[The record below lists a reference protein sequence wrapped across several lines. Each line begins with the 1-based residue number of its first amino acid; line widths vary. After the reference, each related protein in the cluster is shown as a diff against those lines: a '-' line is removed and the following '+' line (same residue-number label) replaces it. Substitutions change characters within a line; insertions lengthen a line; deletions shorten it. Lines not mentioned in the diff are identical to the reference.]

1 MARYLSDFCVFIRR
15 RIYLISWI
23 SLILYLFYKSFIF
36 YLNGRQFY
44 YLRRMLGL
52 GLCVSRGT
60 ATVLNLCCALVLVP
74 LCKKLNQVLY
84 RAMSKLCPGLFFFWL
99 ERAKSFHMTVA
110 ITLVM
115 FAVVHSVSHF
125 VNLWNFSRNYD
136 EEREE
141 INMASY
147 KNQSPLRL
155 LMSVAGV
162 TGTSM
167 LIIVLSMGVTST
179 RFVRRRVYNA
189 FWYTHQLYL
198 PFMLLL
204 MIHPLS
210 GVLKEEVFDENS
222 AMNTHTNVSSQY
234 KPKFAPIKSMTWLWM
249 ALPLICFF
257 LDLLWRI
264 FSRNLARVRILN
276 VSHMAGRTISLTLS
290 CPHEQFSCRK
300 GQYILMQCLDVSVLE
315 WHPFTAVEIPTQ
327 SQRLFVIWIK
337 VKGDWTESLEKLINE
352 RGPNN
357 LTILIDGPFS
367 SPMEGVCA
375 SKVAICIAAGVG
387 ITPFV
392 SVLKDLLINPRSRL
406 PGRIHLIWI
415 VRHESELIW
424 IAKLANDTIMQ
435 LRNANRPDRLHLELY
450 VTNTNEIDTKNENK
464 YNKARAITHIVV
476 DDKGTLSHVIDRSE
490 RNDNDEKTTLLTPH
504 LKRNGCV
511 FSGNNIIKSD
521 KCIIA
526 QKYNISKKYPLVGC
540 RVKRGRPH
548 WDRVFGYWI
557 HLYPEEHLN
566 LYCCGPKKLVKMLRS
581 KCKYYSS
588 RLTKTRF
595 TFIHEGFS

>member
-1 MARYLSDFCVFIRR
+1 MAQFKRDFCVFIRR
-15 RIYLISWI
+15 RIYL
-23 SLILYLFYKSFIF
+23 
-36 YLNGRQFY
+36 
-44 YLRRMLGL
+44 L

-74 LCKKLNQVLY
+74 LCKKLNQLLY
-84 RAMSKLCPGLFFFWL
+84 RVMSKLCPGLFFFWL

-110 ITLVM
+110 ITLVF
-115 FAVVHSVSHF
+115 FAVIHSVSHF
-125 VNLWNFSRNYD
+125 VNLWNFSRSYD
-136 EEREE
+136 EERKE
-141 INMASY
+141 INMANY
-147 KNQSPLRL
+147 KNQSPLLL
-155 LMSVAGV
+155 LMSIAGV

-167 LIIVLSMGVTST
+167 LIIVLCMGLTST
-179 RFVRRRVYNA
+179 RYVRRRVYNA

-198 PFMLLL
+198 PFMVLL

-210 GVLKEEVFDENS
+210 GILKQEVFDENVDVIS
-222 AMNTHTNVSSQY
+222 GISTANISSQY
-234 KPKFAPIKSMTWLWM
+234 KPTFAPIKSMTWLWM
-249 ALPLICFF
+249 ALPLSCFF
-257 LDLLWRI
+257 LDLMWRV

-290 CPHEQFSCRK
+290 CPHEQFFCRK
-300 GQYILMQCLDVSVLE
+300 GQYVLMQCLEVSMLE
-315 WHPFTAVEIPTQ
+315 WHPFTAVEVPTQ

-337 VKGDWTESLEKLINE
+337 VKGDWTECLEKLLNE
-352 RGPNN
+352 KGIN

-367 SPMEGVCA
+367 SPMEGIC
-375 SKVAICIAAGVG
+375 KDRIAICVAAGVG

-392 SVLKDLLINPRSRL
+392 SILRDILQNPRSKL

-424 IAKLANDTIMQ
+424 IAKLANETIMQ
-435 LRNANRPDRLHLELY
+435 LRNANRPDKLHLELY
-450 VTNTNEIDTKNENK
+450 VTNTNDNKNERNDK
-464 YNKARAITHIVV
+464 NNTVIHVV
-476 DDKGTLSHVIDRSE
+476 VNENGNLSHVIDRT
-490 RNDNDEKTTLLTPH
+490 DNEKTTLLTPNM
-504 LKRNGCV
+504 KRNGCV
-511 FSGNNIIKSD
+511 LSDNLNVDKSD
-521 KCIIA
+521 NVLGRCDIA
-526 QKYNISKKYPLVGC
+526 KVYPLIGC

-566 LYCCGPKKLVKMLRS
+566 LYCCGPKKLVQLLRS